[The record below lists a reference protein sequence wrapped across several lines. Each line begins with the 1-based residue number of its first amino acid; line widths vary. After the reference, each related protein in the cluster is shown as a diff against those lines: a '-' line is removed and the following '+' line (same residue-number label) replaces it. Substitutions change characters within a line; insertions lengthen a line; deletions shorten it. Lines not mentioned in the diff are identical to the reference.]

1 MLLFYFIFDFTER
14 KTNAL
19 QGRCALLAVLFDIKL
34 ALVISFS
41 FNLFNL
47 RVTELIIPSSTRMI
61 PVHRKVLNL
70 MQELQ

>member
-19 QGRCALLAVLFDIKL
+19 QGRSALLAVLFDIKL

>member
-14 KTNAL
+14 KTNVL
-19 QGRCALLAVLFDIKL
+19 QGRSALLAVLFDIKL

-41 FNLFNL
+41 FNLFKL